1 MHFLGCLFALVLGV
15 IFIGVTF
22 IGSIIDFILSLLG
35 LNKRVTNN
43 SFGGGFNSQQRSTRQ
58 GNTHQGN
65 ARQGDYGSQQ
75 QQSTSGSS
83 RGQQKG
89 KIFTKDESEYVDFEE
104 I

>member
-43 SFGGGFNSQQRSTRQ
+43 SFGGGFNSQQRST
-58 GNTHQGN
+58 HQGN